1 METGGSHFPVLHAPH
16 GTELKS
22 TTLWPS
28 TVEGQSAESDPG
40 ESQGPGGRLWNYLE
54 AVGRWVTRSE
64 AVDKMGSGG
73 LQSDLIVARCR
84 EADIEMAMAA
94 GDQRQAVASGDA
106 IDRGHLQLGC
116 AESAG
121 APDRESAR
129 TADGLQTEGNVAR
142 PVASGEFFGAE
153 PEEGQLGILRRG
165 KHPNR
170 CARGPQ
176 KTGESAAGRNSGR
189 GGSDGKNRLSR
200 GELFIDWFP
209 LVHMQI
215 KGLVFVSDTDID
227 MARLDEI
234 LGKCRNCQGQGWD
247 DQEQFHNK
255 QEVGLNPMQIVCNR

>member
-1 METGGSHFPVLHAPH
+1 MKPGGSHFPVLHAPH
-16 GTELKS
+16 GKELKS

-28 TVEGQSAESDPG
+28 TVEGQSADANSG

-64 AVDKMGSGG
+64 AVDEMGSGG
-73 LQSDLIVARCR
+73 LKSYQIVARSR
-84 EADIEMAMAA
+84 ETESVVPVAA
-94 GDQRQAVASGDA
+94 RHQKESVVIGNSIG
-106 IDRGHLQLGC
+106 RGHFHFGSS
-116 AESAG
+116 ESAG

-129 TADGLQTEGNVAR
+129 TADGFQTEGDVAR
-142 PVASGEFFGAE
+142 PVAGGEFFGAE

-215 KGLVFVSDTDID
+215 KSLVFVSDTDID

-234 LGKCRNCQGQGWD
+234 LGKSGNCQGQGWD

-255 QEVGLNPMQIVCNR
+255 QEVGLNPMQTVCNR